1 MALNLSILDHSKW
14 PALLKVARLDRP
26 IGSLLLLW
34 PTLAALWIAAEGTPS
49 LHLLIVFSLGTL
61 LTRSAGCVVND
72 LADQKLDG
80 HVKRTALRPLATGE
94 IVSRDAIEF
103 MVLLLLVSLGL
114 VLTTNLMTIVWRLAL
129 WRPPAF
135 TPF

>member
-14 PALLKVARLDRP
+14 PLTEGREVRSPHRILATALADARSTMDCSRGHSVVA
-26 IGSLLLLW
+26 S
-34 PTLAALWIAAEGTPS
+34 
-49 LHLLIVFSLGTL
+49 LIVFSLGTL

-103 MVLLLLVSLGL
+103 MVFCYLSRLG
-114 VLTTNLMTIVWRLAL
+114 
-129 WRPPAF
+129 
-135 TPF
+135 